1 MFLQGIIAHSCNKPS
16 TGLRQWNATTKIM
29 ACAINQVPL
38 CNPVI
43 YIHSLSRYILHQ
55 VLNYCK
61 TIVKANFLV
70 AKALLRIYC
79 WFFFWLHYTSKG
91 WDWRSCGIHRKWDAI
106 DLVSRM
112 SVSEWVIFH
121 HWALSDRA
129 MALSRGFW
137 CSSLHL
143 AFFSMFSAVR
153 VSFLARACRKTG
165 EYMWHYLNVNENA
178 EAMHESK
185 QWELNY
191 SLIIKILA
199 GDLIVIHFPLR
210 YLFFFF
216 FF

>member
-1 MFLQGIIAHSCNKPS
+1 MFSQGIIAPSCNKPS
-16 TGLRQWNATTKIM
+16 TGLTQGNATTKIM

-79 WFFFWLHYTSKG
+79 WYFFGCTTPPKVGTGEVVVYTES
-91 WDWRSCGIHRKWDAI
+91 AI
-106 DLVSRM
+106 DLGSRM
-112 SVSEWVIFH
+112 SVSERVIFH

-129 MALSRGFW
+129 MALALGFW

-165 EYMWHYLNVNENA
+165 KYMWHYLNVNENT

-199 GDLIVIHFPLR
+199 GD
-210 YLFFFF
+210 
-216 FF
+216 